1 MGGAK
6 GNTPPFY
13 DYSIV
18 IVSWRKKGLNHMNSE
33 WHNKH
38 PLPPRP
44 TLEKRIEWH
53 LDHAK
58 NCACRPIPPTLKE
71 KIQAHRKSGGKKSK
85 RAT

>member
-1 MGGAK
+1 VK
-6 GNTPPFY
+6 GF
-13 DYSIV
+13 
-18 IVSWRKKGLNHMNSE
+18 NHMNSE

-38 PLPPRP
+38 PMPPRP

-58 NCACRPIPPTLKE
+58 NCACRPIPPTLKA
-71 KIQAHRKSGGKKSK
+71 KIESQRKSGGNKTQ

>member
-1 MGGAK
+1 
-6 GNTPPFY
+6 
-13 DYSIV
+13 
-18 IVSWRKKGLNHMNSE
+18 MNSE

-38 PLPPRP
+38 PMPPRP

-58 NCACRPIPPTLKE
+58 NCACRPIPATLE
-71 KIQAHRKSGGKKSK
+71 AKIKSHRKHGGNQTK